1 MSVED
6 VFPPRRVR
14 SVPRRDRPVMAAGR
28 IERGRIRRGD
38 LVEIVGPNAGLTAV
52 VADIEHSHVSVAE
65 AGADMNVGVL
75 LPGAASAA
83 LTLERGQVLA
93 TPGSISAL
101 VGFTADID
109 VLSEEHGGT
118 EIRSGDRLQFHIR
131 SATVLG
137 TVSLP
142 EGTDVIRPLHR
153 VEAVVTLEQ
162 AVALEEG
169 QSFAFRCHGRATGSG
184 AVTRLAH

>member
-1 MSVED
+1 V
-6 VFPPRRVR
+6 
-14 SVPRRDRPVMAAGR
+14 AAGR

-38 LVEIVGPNAGLTAV
+38 LVEVVGLNADLTAA
-52 VADIEHSHVSVAE
+52 VADIEHCRVPVAE

-75 LPGAASAA
+75 LPGTVSVA
-83 LTLERGQVLA
+83 LALERGQVLA

-101 VGFTADID
+101 AGFTADID

-137 TVSLP
+137 TVTLP

-153 VEAVVTLEQ
+153 AEAAVTLEQ

-169 QSFAFRCHGRATGSG
+169 QPFAFRCRGRATGSG
-184 AVTRLAH
+184 TVTRLAR